1 MGSDPARVYRSGLAP
16 SGGGMKLSYEQTTYL
31 IWSTFA
37 VCLVALIAV
46 VITA

>member
-1 MGSDPARVYRSGLAP
+1 
-16 SGGGMKLSYEQTTYL
+16 MKLSYEQSTYL
-31 IWSTFA
+31 IVGTFA